1 MEVRKNSLKKAWH
14 VGYVLLA
21 MMFLINN
28 SASANDPPKDAPED
42 TLCSSVGKFNML
54 KKTP

>member
-1 MEVRKNSLKKAWH
+1 MEVRKKSLKKAWH

-21 MMFLINN
+21 MMFIINN
-28 SASANDPPKDAPED
+28 SASVNDTPKGVPED